1 MLFDFLIIIEEYL
14 LSPASKASLLNH
26 LQLTAAPHALYIKP
40 IWPFEVEGLWRDV
53 SYCSFHCRRE
63 KGRKKTR
70 KEGRRLRLV
79 RQKEGTPLGKVQ
91 NSGKGEL
98 N

>member
-63 KGRKKTR
+63 KGRKKNKKRGEKAKTS
-70 KEGRRLRLV
+70 ETERRNTIGQSSEF
-79 RQKEGTPLGKVQ
+79 RQR
-91 NSGKGEL
+91 
-98 N
+98 